1 MLINF
6 KLAHI
11 TKFFDVQLFVVCRRL
26 RVAIG
31 SLYARLRFMPEFLKR
46 TISRHSLSL
55 SFSLSLSL
63 SVNKCNLRVVAAT
76 VVGLGVVVVVG
87 GGVVVITRGGGVLL
101 S

>member
-46 TISRHSLSL
+46 TISRHFL
-55 SFSLSLSL
+55 SLSLSL
-63 SVNKCNLRVVAAT
+63 SENNVTYELLLR
-76 VVGLGVVVVVG
+76 
-87 GGVVVITRGGGVLL
+87 LL
-101 S
+101 LV